1 MYELLKQ
8 FHSGWA
14 YLALVFLIV
23 AVVNAAAGLFSKR
36 EFTAKD
42 RKISILGLIGTHTQ
56 LLIGLILV
64 LIFGR

>member
-14 YLALVFLIV
+14 YLALVFLIIAV
-23 AVVNAAAGLFSKR
+23 ANAAAGLFSKR

-56 LLIGLILV
+56 LLIGLILYFV
-64 LIFGR
+64 SP